1 MIVLQIHNHS
11 KDLVNKKMIGKM
23 KGEVQ
28 GKIVNEFVRLK
39 SKIYSLVLVDRGE
52 NRKAKHVNKNIF
64 NGIRY
69 KEYVDVLFGKGL
81 IRHDMKRIQ
90 SKMHRIGTYD
100 VCKVSLSCFK

>member
-1 MIVLQIHNHS
+1 
-11 KDLVNKKMIGKM
+11 M

-64 NGIRY
+64 NGIR
-69 KEYVDVLFGKGL
+69 
-81 IRHDMKRIQ
+81 
-90 SKMHRIGTYD
+90 
-100 VCKVSLSCFK
+100 

>member
-1 MIVLQIHNHS
+1 MI
-11 KDLVNKKMIGKM
+11 DKM

-28 GKIVNEFVRLK
+28 GKIVNEFAGLK

-52 NRKAKHVNKNIF
+52 NRDAKDVNRNIF
-64 NGIRY
+64 DGIKY
-69 KEYVDVLFGKGL
+69 KKYVDVLFGKGL
-81 IRHDMKRIQ
+81 IRHDMKKIQ